1 MGQEAQGE
9 EKEVPGQ
16 RKVLTTSSNLPASL
30 LILLTTWPD
39 PSPNYKCSCSSAVG
53 QSHQGR
59 VRMQSPGLQPQWI
72 LMQGV
77 L

>member
-39 PSPNYKCSCSSAVG
+39 PTLGVG
-53 QSHQGR
+53 CREKLPEWGK
-59 VRMQSPGLQPQWI
+59 
-72 LMQGV
+72 GV
-77 L
+77 LLPTVGL